1 MAGLVPVQ
9 LDSGRQSLHNELV
22 TSVSTRIRA
31 LLAAGVFLCALPAPA
46 SAVRVVRY
54 PSVSDMMTEMVPQST
69 MAALAIR
76 DIYRPFL
83 DSLVLSDYTQIQTAI
98 ANGGLVPLPPDP
110 LRFNVMLRLDG
121 SNPIGE
127 KDLANQASYLTARP
141 AAIGCLLD
149 LAARVKSGPVEV
161 TSLVRHSDYQ
171 DALRATNWNATTQVP
186 THTMGIAFDVAIVNS
201 PLATVAEIRDVL
213 RQMSEAGDIL
223 VIGERHQLVFHVVPH
238 PSRFGH
244 YAEVYA
250 RALREGPGF
259 TVPIEWEYALTPSA
273 IAEVAALR
281 PTEAFAAEW
290 WAAENVPVDVAIEV
304 RPEAVRD
311 LPAPRALPEPAPP
324 DFRGGRY
331 LDFFGGL
338 LTSAWE
344 RVSKIFATSNGV
356 VTSS

>member
-1 MAGLVPVQ
+1 
-9 LDSGRQSLHNELV
+9 V
-22 TSVSTRIRA
+22 TSISTRIRA
-31 LLAAGVFLCALPAPA
+31 LLAAGAFLCALPAPA
-46 SAVRVVRY
+46 SAVRVAT
-54 PSVSDMMTEMVPQST
+54 PHLSVNDIMTEMAPRST

-76 DIYRPFL
+76 DIYRPFF
-83 DSLVLSDYTQIQTAI
+83 DPLVLSDYAQIEMAI

-110 LRFNVMLRLDG
+110 SRFNVALRLEG

-149 LAARVKSGPVEV
+149 LASRVKSGPVEI

-171 DALRATNWNATTQVP
+171 EALRATNWNATTQLP

-201 PLATVAEIRDVL
+201 PLATVVEIRDVL
-213 RQMSEAGDIL
+213 RQMSEAGDVL

-238 PSRFGH
+238 PARLGH
-244 YAEVYA
+244 YAELYA

-259 TVPIEWEYALTPSA
+259 SVPVDWNYALTPTA

-290 WAAENVPVDVAIEV
+290 WAAGNVPVDVAIEV
-304 RPEAVRD
+304 RPEAVRE
-311 LPAPRALPEPAPP
+311 LAPAPRAIPEPPPP
-324 DFRGGRY
+324 DFGAGRY
-331 LDFFGGL
+331 FDFVGGL